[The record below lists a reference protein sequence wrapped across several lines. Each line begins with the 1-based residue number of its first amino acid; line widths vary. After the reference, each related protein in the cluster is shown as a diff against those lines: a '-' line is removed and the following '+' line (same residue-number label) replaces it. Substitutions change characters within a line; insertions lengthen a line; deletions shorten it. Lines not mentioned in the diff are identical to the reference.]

1 LKRRKIS
8 VAMTIAGS
16 DPGGGAGLQ
25 SDIRTFA
32 ALEVYGYSVLTSVI
46 AQSSTRVARVTP
58 VAPALVAAQI
68 EVLVEEA
75 RPAAL
80 KIGALAS
87 AGIVRAVADTITKC
101 KLPAPVV
108 DPVMIASSG
117 ARLLERRAESA
128 LRDRLIPFARIV
140 TPNVPEA
147 EALTGFRIRDRE
159 SIREAARKIV
169 AMGASAA
176 LIKGGHLRDRAQAVD
191 LFYDGRNFVE
201 LTSPRIAGGGAHGT
215 GCVLS
220 AAIAAY
226 LARGEALED
235 AVRKAKEFL
244 TAALRASFK
253 IGRSRALLDQFA
265 PRR

>member
-1 LKRRKIS
+1 
-8 VAMTIAGS
+8 MTIAGS

-32 ALEVYGYSVLTSVI
+32 ALGVYGYAVLTSVI
-46 AQSSTRVARVTP
+46 AQSSLRVARVSP
-58 VAPALVAAQI
+58 VAPDLVTAQI

-75 RPAAL
+75 RPVAI
-80 KIGALAS
+80 KTGALAS
-87 AGIVRAVADTITKC
+87 ADNVRAFADAITSY

-117 ARLLERRAESA
+117 ARLLERRAVKL
-128 LRDRLIPFARIV
+128 LRDRLIPLARIV
-140 TPNVPEA
+140 TPNASEA
-147 EALTGFRIRDRE
+147 EALIGVKIRDQE
-159 SIREAARKIV
+159 SVREAARKIV
-169 AMGASAA
+169 ATGAHAV
-176 LIKGGHLRDRAQAVD
+176 LIKGGHLRDRAHATD

-201 LTSPRIAGGGAHGT
+201 LRGPRIAGGGAHGT

-226 LARGEALED
+226 LARSDALED
-235 AVRKAKEFL
+235 AVRHAKTFIS
-244 TAALRASFK
+244 AALRASFK
-253 IGRSRALLDQFA
+253 IGKSRALLDQFA

>member
-1 LKRRKIS
+1 LKRRKIP

-46 AQSSTRVARVTP
+46 AQSSSRVSRVSP
-58 VAPALVAAQI
+58 LAAALVADQI
-68 EVLVEEA
+68 EVLVEES
-75 RPAAL
+75 RPAAI
-80 KIGALAS
+80 KTGALAS
-87 AGIVRAVADTITKC
+87 ASVVRAVADAITKF
-101 KLPAPVV
+101 KLPALVV

-117 ARLLERRAESA
+117 ARLLERRAEAA
-128 LRDRLIPFARIV
+128 LRDRLIPLARIV
-140 TPNVPEA
+140 TPNAPEA
-147 EALTGFRIRDRE
+147 EALTGVKIGDRE
-159 SIREAARKIV
+159 SVREAAQKIV
-169 AMGASAA
+169 AMGASAV
-176 LIKGGHLRDRAQAVD
+176 LIKGGHMKDRAQATD
-191 LFYDGRNFVE
+191 LYYDGRNFVE
-201 LTSPRIAGGGAHGT
+201 LTSARIAGGGAHGT

-226 LARGEALED
+226 LARGETLED
-235 AVRKAKEFL
+235 AVRKAKRFL
-244 TAALRASFK
+244 TAALRSSFK

>member
-25 SDIRTFA
+25 SDIKTFA

-46 AQSSTRVARVTP
+46 AQSSSRVARVSP
-58 VAPALVAAQI
+58 VAPALVTAQI
-68 EVLVEEA
+68 EVLAEEA
-75 RPAAL
+75 RPTAI
-80 KIGALAS
+80 KTGALAS
-87 AGIVRAVADTITKC
+87 VGIVRAVADSITKFS
-101 KLPAPVV
+101 LPAPVV

-117 ARLLERRAESA
+117 ARLLERRAEAA
-128 LRDRLIPFARIV
+128 LRDRLIPLARIV

-147 EALTGFRIRDRE
+147 EALTGVNIRDRE
-159 SIREAARKIV
+159 SVREAARKIV
-169 AMGASAA
+169 AIGARAV
-176 LIKGGHLRDRAQAVD
+176 LVKGGHLKHRAPATD

-201 LTSPRIAGGGAHGT
+201 LTSARIAGGGAHGT

-220 AAIAAY
+220 ASIAAY
-226 LARGEALED
+226 IARGDTLED
-235 AVRKAKEFL
+235 AVRKAKRFL
-244 TAALRASFK
+244 TAALRGSFK
-253 IGRSRALLDQFA
+253 IGKSRALLDQFA